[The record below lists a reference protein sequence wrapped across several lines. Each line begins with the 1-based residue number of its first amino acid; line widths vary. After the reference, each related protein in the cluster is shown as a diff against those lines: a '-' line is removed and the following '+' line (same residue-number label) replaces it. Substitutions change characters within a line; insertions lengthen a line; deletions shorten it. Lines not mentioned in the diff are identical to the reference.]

1 MYVLSFMK
9 DTQLNLA
16 EKFCE
21 LQHILR
27 HYIQLVQDNIS
38 QVPY

>member
-1 MYVLSFMK
+1 MYVLRFMK
-9 DTQLNLA
+9 DTLLNLA

-21 LQHILR
+21 LQRILR
-27 HYIQLVQDNIS
+27 HYVQLVQLNIS

>member
-16 EKFCE
+16 KKFCE
-21 LQHILR
+21 LQHILK
-27 HYIQLVQDNIS
+27 HNIKLVQLDIS